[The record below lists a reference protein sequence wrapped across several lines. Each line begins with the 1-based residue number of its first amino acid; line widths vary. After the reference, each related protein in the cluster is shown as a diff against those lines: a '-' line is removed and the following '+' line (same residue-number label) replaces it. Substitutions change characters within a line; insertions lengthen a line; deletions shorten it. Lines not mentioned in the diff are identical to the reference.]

1 MGQHRRLQ
9 GSARA
14 RRPKSNEAPVSQDPA
29 KARPR
34 LRCPFT
40 AANCAEPTTPR
51 HCSDRLDGVRTASA
65 RLSRRSRYP
74 TPSRTAQVVANELSS
89 SSTVT
94 LLSRSC
100 HRWPWTV
107 PVLEADEPAMTTIPR
122 TPSYRQDTRS
132 SLQPRLSGRKTES
145 KEGKLD
151 RPWRCGGLW
160 SKLIL

>member
-1 MGQHRRLQ
+1 MESSWGLEEHHGRSWASIAASKARRRLGAPKATKPRSPKTRPRPGQ
-9 GSARA
+9 GSAA
-14 RRPKSNEAPVSQDPA
+14 HSQPPID
-29 KARPR
+29 
-34 LRCPFT
+34 
-40 AANCAEPTTPR
+40 AEPTTPR

-65 RLSRRSRYP
+65 RPSRRSRYP
-74 TPSRTAQVVANELSS
+74 TPSRTAQVVANELLS

-94 LLSRSC
+94 LSSRSC

-145 KEGKLD
+145 REGKLD
-151 RPWRCGGLW
+151 
-160 SKLIL
+160 